1 MSTDTVVEFV
11 DSVSSSTET
20 VAICG
25 LFRSRGGASRVIEQQ
40 AIDLTEAGYDVTVFA
55 LEADMDPP
63 EGVTLQTVNPTQNY
77 TLLSKIYW
85 LLFPFLPWM
94 VYTTIKLRE
103 FDLVISH
110 RYPFT
115 VTSHIASQTS
125 DTTYVFWSHPPTDS
139 TEAFSGL
146 ASVWYRLIHRFETRG
161 RSVARADHICAVSE
175 DSKEYLESHVNR
187 TVSVVPNKIN
197 ERRFTEVTDV
207 EELRDRYGIDD
218 EDQVVLF
225 VGRITERKNIHSL
238 VRVFENVSKKVE
250 NTKLVIA
257 GSESQPEYA
266 DRVKEN
272 AGSAV
277 IFTGYVSDKDLA
289 GLYSM
294 ADVFATCSLEEGW
307 GLPITEANHFDTP
320 TVAFKSH
327 PAAKTADK
335 TYLVDTGKYKE
346 FEHGII
352 KFLDVD

>member
-1 MSTDTVVEFV
+1 MSSDTVIELV
-11 DSVSSSTET
+11 DSVSSSTNT

-55 LEADMDPP
+55 LEADIDPP
-63 EGVTLQTVNPTQNY
+63 EGVTLKTVNPIQNY

-85 LLFPFLPWM
+85 LLFPLLPWM
-94 VYTTIKLRE
+94 VYTAMKLRE

-115 VTSHIASQTS
+115 LTSHIASQTS
-125 DTTYVFWSHPPTDS
+125 DTTYIFWSHPPTNS

-146 ASVWYRLIHRFETRG
+146 ASVWYRLIHRFEIRG
-161 RSVARADHICAVSE
+161 RSVAKADHICAVSE
-175 DSKEYLESHVNR
+175 DSKEYLESHIDR

-197 ERRFTEVTDV
+197 ERRFTKVTDR
-207 EELRDRYGIDD
+207 EELQDRYGIDD
-218 EDQVVLF
+218 KDQVILF

-238 VRVFENVSKKVE
+238 VRVFENISKKVE

-257 GSESQPEYA
+257 GSESQSEYA

-272 AGSAV
+272 TGSDV
-277 IFTGYVSDKDLA
+277 IFTGYVSNEDLA

-307 GLPITEANHFDTP
+307 GLPITEAGHFDTP
-320 TVAFKSH
+320 IVAFESH
-327 PAAKTADK
+327 PAARVADR
-335 TYLVDTGKYKE
+335 TILVERENYEE
-346 FEHGII
+346 FRQGINNYI
-352 KFLDVD
+352 NN